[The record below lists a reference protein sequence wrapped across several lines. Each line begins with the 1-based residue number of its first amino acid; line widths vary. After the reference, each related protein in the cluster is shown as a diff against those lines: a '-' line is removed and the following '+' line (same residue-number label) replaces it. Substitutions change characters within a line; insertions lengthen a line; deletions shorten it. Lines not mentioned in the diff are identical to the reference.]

1 MTTRKI
7 SLLVAGLIFPLVL
20 GAQYTDFDL
29 SKYKLPDIKLNRL
42 DASFNMVNSGNS
54 HLSQTK
60 FDTSKV
66 KHNNL
71 DGRLNLGY
79 YYFRNTEK
87 YQGNLSTIA
96 DIHPL
101 LYYVKTDN
109 NDNRNTSS
117 DINFMINSI
126 NRFYNRNLFFLEVDP
141 LVSYYSDRS
150 KNRVENSTTTENTD
164 HQVSTDLSA
173 SVSVGYGRIEPVEDL
188 RLAIYILEELQKAG
202 RIESVPPE
210 DIIIE
215 MAREISRIKKKRFFD
230 TRLRKIEELHV
241 VDSFLIANNI
251 ISSNDIIYF
260 AVLND
265 NWDYAAGPARETGFR
280 VNAGIGNDIE
290 FYRFNVKNTVNGTVV
305 ADYKNYSNDYNVSG
319 FINAEYAK
327 PLNLYWQT
335 AAGITTSYGIHF
347 IRNPLDKENG
357 MDNYETN
364 AFETAINGLV
374 QYLPNSRTTI
384 GLGLT
389 GTYNYSYTVKTLTA
403 LDPDGYWM
411 KSSYFYIIP
420 SFDMYYYVSPRLRV
434 SFVALLSGINS
445 LDKVRYESV
454 LPEEENLTKWYNHSV
469 NLTLTYSFF

>member
-1 MTTRKI
+1 MTKHKLI
-7 SLLVAGLIFPLVL
+7 LFFAGLVIPLVL
-20 GAQYTDFDL
+20 SAQFTDFDL
-29 SKYKLPDIKLNRL
+29 SQYKLPDIRLHRL
-42 DASFNMVNSGNS
+42 DASFDFSNAGNRI
-54 HLSQTK
+54 LSRNEVVTTRTK
-60 FDTSKV
+60 
-66 KHNNL
+66 NNNIAGGL
-71 DGRLNLGY
+71 DLGY

-87 YQGNLSTIA
+87 YQGNLNAYTNINPALST
-96 DIHPL
+96 
-101 LYYVKTDN
+101 TGTESN
-109 NDNRNTSS
+109 NTRNTSS
-117 DINFMINSI
+117 EIDIVINST
-126 NRFYNRNLFFLEVDP
+126 NRFYNRKLFFIEVDP
-141 LVSYYSDRS
+141 TFSYYVDNS
-150 KNRVENSTTTENTD
+150 KHRVENSTTTEDIDRQANT
-164 HQVSTDLSA
+164 QLAA

-202 RIESVPPE
+202 RIEAVPPE
-210 DIIIE
+210 DVVIE